1 MDFQVTGG
9 PGWISNDRYD
19 IEATPGPG
27 VTPTQQQTQEM
38 LQSLLEER
46 FQLKVRRETKSMP
59 GYNLVLAKGGS
70 KMKVSSDQTP
80 LGPGG
85 PPAGAPPPPPPGAV
99 AAFSATRVGGP
110 GPNGGAPPRGMIRIS
125 PGGIAGS
132 GMQLTQ
138 LVSMLS
144 RQLGRP
150 VVDNTG
156 LSGLF
161 DVELNY
167 TPDRT
172 PPQGTLPPGVVLP
185 QIDPDGPTIFTAL
198 QEQLGLKLE
207 PSSQPGEMLTIERIE
222 KPSEN

>member
-1 MDFQVTGG
+1 
-9 PGWISNDRYD
+9 
-19 IEATPGPG
+19 
-27 VTPTQQQTQEM
+27 
-38 LQSLLEER
+38 
-46 FQLKVRRETKSMP
+46 
-59 GYNLVLAKGGS
+59 
-70 KMKVSSDQTP
+70 
-80 LGPGG
+80 
-85 PPAGAPPPPPPGAV
+85 
-99 AAFSATRVGGP
+99 
-110 GPNGGAPPRGMIRIS
+110 MIRIS